1 MKCCDMK
8 IPQRKPTR
16 LDGFDYS
23 SPGAYFVTICT
34 KDKKCLLSEIVGEG
48 LCPLPENRL
57 TPIGEEIKSSIRFI
71 NDNYPG
77 VTINRYV
84 IMPNHIHLIVIIET
98 GGDGTPP
105 LQDIIGRLKSYTT
118 VKYGAELF
126 QRSFHDHI
134 IRGEKDYIKIAEYID
149 TNPLKWESD
158 CFYEKTRQ

>member
-1 MKCCDMK
+1 MSVQK
-8 IPQRKPTR
+8 RKSPG
-16 LDGFDYS
+16 LKEYDYS
-23 SPGAYFVTICT
+23 LPGAYFVTICT
-34 KDKKCLLSEIVGEG
+34 KEKKCLLSEIVGEG

-77 VTINRYV
+77 VTIDRYV

-118 VKYGAELF
+118 GKYGAELW
-126 QRSFHDHI
+126 QRSYHDHI
-134 IRGEKDYIKIAEYID
+134 IRGEEDYQKIWNYID
-149 TNPLKWESD
+149 ENPLKWELD
-158 CFYEKTRQ
+158 CFYKNRDMAY

>member
-1 MKCCDMK
+1 MSVQK
-8 IPQRKPTR
+8 RKSPR
-16 LDGFDYS
+16 LKEYDYS
-23 SPGAYFVTICT
+23 LPGAYFVTVCT
-34 KDKKCLLSEIVGEG
+34 KEKKCLLSEIVGEG

-77 VTINRYV
+77 VTIDRYV

-118 VKYGAELF
+118 GKYGAELW
-126 QRSFHDHI
+126 QRSYHDHI
-134 IRGEKDYIKIAEYID
+134 IRGEEDYQKIWNYID
-149 TNPLKWESD
+149 ENPLKWELD
-158 CFYEKTRQ
+158 CFYKNRDMAY

>member
-1 MKCCDMK
+1 MSVQK
-8 IPQRKPTR
+8 RKSPR
-16 LDGFDYS
+16 LKEYDYS
-23 SPGAYFVTICT
+23 LPGAYFVTVCT
-34 KDKKCLLSEIVGEG
+34 KEKKCLLSEFVGEG

-77 VTINRYV
+77 VTIDRYV

-118 VKYGAELF
+118 GKYGAELW
-126 QRSFHDHI
+126 QRSYHDHI
-134 IRGEKDYIKIAEYID
+134 IRGEEDYQKIWNYID
-149 TNPLKWESD
+149 ENPLKWEVD
-158 CFYEKTRQ
+158 CFYKNRDMAY